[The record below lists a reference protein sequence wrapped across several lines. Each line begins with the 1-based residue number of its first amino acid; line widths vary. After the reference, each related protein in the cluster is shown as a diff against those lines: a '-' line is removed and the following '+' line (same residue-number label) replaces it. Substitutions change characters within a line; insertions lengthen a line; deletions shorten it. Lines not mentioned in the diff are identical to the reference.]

1 MIAIGIPTLNEA
13 DNIAKLV
20 KKIEKSAIELSINI
34 IIINSDSCSED
45 NTSAMFKKTKTKF
58 QKISLNSQRI
68 GKGYNIKN
76 ILDYIAARKDISY
89 CLLVDGDVKSFETEW
104 LKKHIDA
111 SNNKADFVI
120 PNYSRYTIEGNT
132 TNHFVY
138 PLLFSLTL
146 GNAPYQGIAGDFGLS
161 IKFIKLLENLN
172 WPDSAYGYGVDI
184 FLTLQA
190 IFKKMNVME
199 VELGKKIHKPS
210 FNKMINIFKEVAT
223 SYYDFRKSVDI
234 KISDQFFV
242 TTVNNINLLKS
253 KPLINQDIEDRE
265 RTAIKLLNHNI
276 RNGIQIIN
284 SSTLD
289 YSIDINTWVNIILKH
304 EESIDHYTSEE
315 LSDSITPYYLLRVIT
330 FLKEKNDPQK
340 TEKIIRQTAQSLLT
354 GLEKKYVYS

>member
-13 DNIAKLV
+13 DNISKLV

-34 IIINSDSCSED
+34 IIINSDSCSGD
-45 NTSAMFKKTKTKF
+45 NTSEIFKKTKTKF
-58 QKISLNSQRI
+58 QKISLNSQKT
-68 GKGYNIKN
+68 GKGYNVKN
-76 ILDYIAARKDISY
+76 ILDYIVNRKDISY

-111 SNNKADFVI
+111 NNNKADFVI
-120 PNYSRYTIEGNT
+120 PNYSRHTIEGNT

-161 IKFIKLLENLN
+161 IKFIKLLESLN

-190 IFKKMNVME
+190 IFKKMNVVE
-199 VELGKKIHKPS
+199 LELGKKIHKPS
-210 FNKMINIFKEVAT
+210 FNKMIRIFKEVAT

-234 KISDQFFV
+234 KIPDKFFV

-253 KPLINQDIEDRE
+253 KPLINLDIEDRE
-265 RTAIKLLNHNI
+265 ETAIKLLNHNT

-284 SSTLD
+284 SSILD
-289 YSIDINTWVNIILKH
+289 INIDINSWVNIILKH
-304 EESIDHYTSEE
+304 EDNIHNYTSEE
-315 LSDSITPYYLLRVIT
+315 LSDSITPYYLLRVT
-330 FLKEKNDPQK
+330 TYLKEKNSPQK
-340 TEKIIRQTAQSLLT
+340 TKKIIKQTAESLLSEM
-354 GLEKKYVYS
+354 EKKYV